1 MTTVLIICVIIVLI
15 VLLLTILTTNKAYNY
30 EHKIDPVDPM
40 PGEIEENK
48 EVENSNKR

>member
-1 MTTVLIICVIIVLI
+1 MTTVLIICVIIVLV

-40 PGEIEENK
+40 PEDK
-48 EVENSNKR
+48 EQGKEKDN